1 MNRQE
6 AINVLYEIGE
16 ILAKELGCTETEVK
30 DIDCGFWDMEKFTG
44 SKTKMSDMLKEKY
57 GDMKEVTFHNGVEI
71 ENKYSKRWEKCV
83 ELGYRFASPQ
93 ICVFGH
99 TEDGSQTLGKIELSD
114 YVWENGELVHRG
126 EYRLSEG
133 MFWGMEG
140 YAVQQRL
147 MKMWAERGG
156 K

>member
-1 MNRQE
+1 MNRLE

-16 ILAKELGCTETEVK
+16 ILAKEMNLTETEVK

-44 SKTKMSDMLKEKY
+44 SSKKMSDMLKEEY
-57 GDMKEVTFHNGVEI
+57 GEMKTVIFHNGELVET
-71 ENKYSKRWEKCV
+71 KYSKRWEKSI
-83 ELGYRFASPQ
+83 ELGFRFSNPQ

-99 TEDGSQTLGKIELSD
+99 ANGRETLGKIELSD
-114 YVWENGELVHRG
+114 SEWEGSELVHTG
-126 EYRLSEG
+126 EYRFSEG
-133 MFWGMEG
+133 MFWRMEG
-140 YAVQQRL
+140 YEMQQRL